1 MKKEIIRNRI
11 MMDFIQASDQLIK
24 SEGINNITLRKVANL
39 ADYNSATLYN
49 YFENLD
55 HLIFFSA
62 MRHIKDYANALRE
75 YTKDSK
81 NSMDRFIKV
90 WECFCHYSFQNPEI
104 YNAIFFSNLKNDM
117 EEYVSDYYKLFPE
130 DLMNADEKT
139 STMLL
144 KSDITQRGM
153 AIIRDCVE
161 EGFIRESDGESLN
174 EATLLIY
181 EGLLKKVLNNKL
193 PSESARD
200 KTMIYIKTILKGM
213 LAKDYSFD

>member
-39 ADYNSATLYN
+39 AGYNSATLYN

-62 MRHIKDYANALRE
+62 MRLIKDYANALRE

-200 KTMIYIKTILKGM
+200 KTMIYIKTIRKGM